1 MIMSILKL
9 VMDINRISF
18 LDVRKKTG
26 TLTLR
31 RDSSNNIT
39 KLMHLFES
47 ASPVSHIGTLNI
59 MVLILSRSSY
69 SDILLR
75 QVLKI

>member
-1 MIMSILKL
+1 MIMAILKL

-18 LDVRKKTG
+18 LDVRKKIG

-31 RDSSNNIT
+31 RYSSNNIT
-39 KLMHLFES
+39 EFMHLFES
-47 ASPVSHIGTLNI
+47 ASPVSHIGTLHI
-59 MVLILSRSSY
+59 MVLILARSSY